1 MPPAPPTFSM
11 ITCWL
16 RTSERR
22 RPRMRPS
29 TSVPPPAANGT
40 TMVSGRAGQVWE
52 TAGVLQA
59 TTQAIRSIAHS
70 RACFCFRGGR
80 EMRAHCAAFWLARRH
95 PPAKC
100 WQAEVSL
107 HRCDTQLCIDK
118 FSKRTSGL
126 CGGMWQTSH
135 TVGDSDRAYPKA
147 RNSSGATVLSHRV
160 FGWGGKS
167 SHTAPN
173 IDRRAAKPGRREGA
187 KAEKAVPFPGA
198 VRRSKSFLA
207 SLRSTHSAGIDHARD
222 TGGEKSRGSLNSGA
236 RRMG

>member
-1 MPPAPPTFSM
+1 MLLLP
-11 ITCWL
+11 
-16 RTSERR
+16 R
-22 RPRMRPS
+22 RPR
-29 TSVPPPAANGT
+29 N
-40 TMVSGRAGQVWE
+40 AG
-52 TAGVLQA
+52 AL
-59 TTQAIRSIAHS
+59 RSILAGATAS
-70 RACFCFRGGR
+70 ASKMLAGG
-80 EMRAHCAAFWLARRH
+80 
-95 PPAKC
+95 
-100 WQAEVSL
+100 SL

-187 KAEKAVPFPGA
+187 KAEKAVPFPAA

-207 SLRSTHSAGIDHARD
+207 SLRSTHSAG
-222 TGGEKSRGSLNSGA
+222 
-236 RRMG
+236 